1 MRSYRKDDVTRY
13 GRNGHAA
20 VNIKIPY
27 VRMDTVVRKL
37 HDEGEI
43 PATLTLEWI
52 DDNVPEERYDAIFW
66 HVCQAEYEYFT
77 EWATEII
84 PGITFEQDGRSGG
97 WAVSNLDPDDFDA
110 VMLAKWRKVERIG
123 REIAAGVPAQV
134 ILSVSINEYAP
145 DNLYV
150 DAAPVEEAIPA

>member
-1 MRSYRKDDVTRY
+1 MAAYRKSDVTTY
-13 GRNGHAA
+13 GREGHAA

-27 VRMDTVVRKL
+27 ARMSEVVREL
-37 HDEGEI
+37 HTEEEI

-52 DDNVPEERYDAIFW
+52 EANVSEEQYDAIFW

-77 EWATEII
+77 EWAAEII

-97 WAVSNLDPDDFDA
+97 WAVSNLDPEDFDA

-150 DAAPVEEAIPA
+150 DAAPVEECIPA